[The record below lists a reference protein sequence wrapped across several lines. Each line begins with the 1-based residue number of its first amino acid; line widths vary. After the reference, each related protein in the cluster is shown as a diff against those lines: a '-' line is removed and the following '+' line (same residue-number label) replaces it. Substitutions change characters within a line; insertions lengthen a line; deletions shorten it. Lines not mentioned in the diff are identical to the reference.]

1 MYLYHLSEKIKVD
14 YDDDLIACLIIKAI
28 SLDNAS
34 WSFFEN
40 CRKLGILKAISYQT
54 YIHL

>member
-14 YDDDLIACLIIKAI
+14 YDDDLIACLIITAI